1 MQEGYFIVNE
11 HVYYLFHMSN
21 KMKFPYQPLISA
33 ILPLGHE
40 IMP

>member
-11 HVYYLFHMSN
+11 HIYYLFHMSN
-21 KMKFPYQPLISA
+21 KMKIPYQPSISA